1 MMRGRT
7 PKQAAQRFIV
17 WREGESVGWNCTY
30 ADLIAATGLSEHVV
44 RWACRSMK
52 KRPHNEDDLN
62 AARVAHGESMSYG
75 ISVDKIMAYP
85 YLQSAIH
92 FKREMHGEE

>member
-1 MMRGRT
+1 
-7 PKQAAQRFIV
+7 
-17 WREGESVGWNCTY
+17 
-30 ADLIAATGLSEHVV
+30 
-44 RWACRSMK
+44 MK